1 MDVVTLSVGAGLGV
15 AASAALGRL
24 REHRAAP
31 QGAADLL
38 NWGFVVDAGA
48 PAVILQKDGSLLAG
62 WRYRGPDLFAATP
75 EELDALTRHAN
86 DALLPFSD
94 NWMFHVDAIR
104 RPAIPY
110 SPDVFPDAV
119 CQLIDDERRL
129 AHEQETGRQFETT
142 YTIVATYLP
151 PSDTVARLASFF
163 VQDVSHGLAPKGS
176 ARSGSDTVWDRVLGA
191 YRTAVHTLQTRLGGR
206 LVLEPLDADGLLTHL
221 HECLTGLPQA
231 VRTPLH
237 GSYLDLVLADQ
248 ELVSGFEP
256 SIGRHAIRV
265 VAIQGFPD
273 RSQPGQ
279 LDILNSVGFPYRWS
293 TRFIPLGTH
302 EASRLIRRHQLQWFK
317 KRKGAA
323 AWAKE
328 MVGGGRND
336 RPPDPDDA
344 LWQDQDARA
353 MAQDASDAAAENA
366 RGEVR
371 FCFLTQVA
379 VVMDADASRADHAAG
394 ELLKIFTDRGFTG
407 RVETVN
413 ALEAYLGSLPGHGYP
428 NLRRPVLSTQNIA
441 DLLPLTSTWSGLAH
455 NPSPY
460 FPPASPPLLWAK
472 TAGST
477 PFRLNLHDSDVG
489 HTLVFGPTG
498 AGKSVLLGFLAAQ
511 FRRYPDAQVFV
522 FDVGYSMWT
531 LSSAAGAKHYD
542 LAAGRPDALRFQ
554 PLAALDEPTE
564 RAWAAE
570 WLETVVALQGVTV
583 TPPLRARVDRALELV
598 ARNDRAHRTV
608 TELTVQ
614 LQHEDLAAA
623 LRPYTVMGHYGELLD
638 AATDD
643 LCEGAYQVFELK
655 HLLALDDRV
664 ALPVLLYLFRRIER
678 RLDGRPTLIAID
690 EAWLA
695 LMHSLFG
702 ARINQWLLT
711 LRKQNAAV
719 VLATQ
724 SPAQLAQLP
733 FRSTILDSC
742 PTKLYLANPDAAT
755 PAQAPLYRELGLNAR
770 EVSLIAQAV
779 PKRHYYFKS
788 PRGSR
793 LFELGLG
800 PAALAFL
807 AGLPGATIDE
817 TRRAVEALAKTHESA
832 WPIAWLDSL
841 GHARWAEHLRALM
854 AARAAPTDAPAP
866 NPALASHFLTTG
878 GSYEEGT
885 L

>member
-1 MDVVTLSVGAGLGV
+1 MDIVTLSVGAGLGV
-15 AASAALGRL
+15 ATSAALARL

-62 WRYRGPDLFAATP
+62 WRYRGPDLFAATA
-75 EELDALTRHAN
+75 EEIDALTRHAN

-104 RPAIPY
+104 RPALSY
-110 SPDVFPDAV
+110 SADTFPDPV

-163 VQDVSHGLAPKGS
+163 VQDDHGLAPQGTEH
-176 ARSGSDTVWDRVLGA
+176 SGSDSVWDRVLGM
-191 YRTAVHTLQTRLGGR
+191 YRTALHTLETRLGGR
-206 LVLEPLDADGLLTHL
+206 LAMEPLGADSLLTHL
-221 HECLTGLPQA
+221 HECLTGLPHV
-231 VRTPLH
+231 VRTPPH
-237 GSYLDLVLADQ
+237 GAYLDLVLADQ
-248 ELVSGFEP
+248 EVVGGFEP
-256 SIGRHAIRV
+256 RVGHHAIRV

-273 RSQPGQ
+273 RSQPGH
-279 LDILNSVGFPYRWS
+279 LDVLNSVGFPYRWC

-328 MVGGGRND
+328 FLGGGRND

-344 LWQDQDARA
+344 LWLDQDARA

-366 RGEVR
+366 HGEVR

-379 VVMDADASRADHAAG
+379 VVMDPDAERAEHAAG
-394 ELLKIFTDRGFTG
+394 ELLKTFTDRGFTG
-407 RVETVN
+407 RIETVN

-428 NLRRPVLSTQNIA
+428 NLRRPVLSTRNIA
-441 DLLPLTSTWSGLAH
+441 DLLPLTSTWSGLPQ

-498 AGKSVLLGFLAAQ
+498 AGKSVLLGLLAAQ
-511 FRRYPDAQVFV
+511 FRRYAGAQVFV
-522 FDVGYSMWT
+522 FDVGYSIWT
-531 LSSAAGAKHYD
+531 LSLAAGAKHYD

-554 PLAALDEPTE
+554 PLASLDQPTE

-583 TPPLRARVDRALELV
+583 TPPLRARIDRALELV
-598 ARNDRAHRTV
+598 ARNEPAHRTL
-608 TELTVQ
+608 TEITVQ
-614 LQHEDLAAA
+614 LQHEELAAA
-623 LRPYTVMGHYGELLD
+623 LRPYTVMGH
-638 AATDD
+638 
-643 LCEGAYQVFELK
+643 
-655 HLLALDDRV
+655 
-664 ALPVLLYLFRRIER
+664 
-678 RLDGRPTLIAID
+678 
-690 EAWLA
+690 
-695 LMHSLFG
+695 
-702 ARINQWLLT
+702 
-711 LRKQNAAV
+711 
-719 VLATQ
+719 
-724 SPAQLAQLP
+724 
-733 FRSTILDSC
+733 
-742 PTKLYLANPDAAT
+742 
-755 PAQAPLYRELGLNAR
+755 
-770 EVSLIAQAV
+770 
-779 PKRHYYFKS
+779 
-788 PRGSR
+788 
-793 LFELGLG
+793 
-800 PAALAFL
+800 
-807 AGLPGATIDE
+807 
-817 TRRAVEALAKTHESA
+817 
-832 WPIAWLDSL
+832 
-841 GHARWAEHLRALM
+841 
-854 AARAAPTDAPAP
+854 
-866 NPALASHFLTTG
+866 
-878 GSYEEGT
+878 
-885 L
+885 